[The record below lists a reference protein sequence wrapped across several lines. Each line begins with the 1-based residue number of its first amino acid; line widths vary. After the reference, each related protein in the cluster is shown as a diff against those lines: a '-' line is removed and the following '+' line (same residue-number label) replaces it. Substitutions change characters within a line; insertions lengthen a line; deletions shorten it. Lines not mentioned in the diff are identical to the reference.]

1 MNSSNNRITKVLFL
15 SPFYRWRNHVTS
27 RVTEPVP
34 KMPKFLKKISFH
46 NSKPSYL
53 SWNYYCIINK
63 RTYMINIFT
72 TQCFPAFS
80 FKIADQPEHLW
91 FCYLLLEGNSLS
103 PTPHISVWNPLDAN
117 THPFK
122 SPSSDENSFL
132 NAAIYLPEIVWL
144 RDTYRQWSA
153 SWKIHI
159 LTYFHKQFYPWSP
172 LELF

>member
-1 MNSSNNRITKVLFL
+1 
-15 SPFYRWRNHVTS
+15 
-27 RVTEPVP
+27 
-34 KMPKFLKKISFH
+34 
-46 NSKPSYL
+46 
-53 SWNYYCIINK
+53 
-63 RTYMINIFT
+63 MINIFT

-122 SPSSDENSFL
+122 SPSSDKNSFL

-144 RDTYRQWSA
+144 RDTYRQCLLKNSYTHLLSQTVLSVVPLGA
-153 SWKIHI
+153 LLK
-159 LTYFHKQFYPWSP
+159 LFP
-172 LELF
+172 LEPAYDPTPTLPVSQNVVSEPLLSESALELDSPTMKLRSPRCHHSPPGDAYVSLTFKTHP